1 MDFLGDSDGKE
12 SASNSGGLDSIPW
25 LGRSPGTGNGYPL
38 QYSCLENPMDRG
50 AWQATVYGLQNCPGA
65 KDLVQDPV
73 LNVLLT
79 VGLSSLRLRMTSLS
93 LKVTKAIHTIS
104 WHGKLRWKFF
114 GLFRMNL
121 FDPNGECSFSRKHEN
136 SERMSGAF
144 WFCVIP
150 TSVVLCLVL
159 FCLLCK
165 WVIILQL
172 RFS

>member
-1 MDFLGDSDGKE
+1 MSEPQVLRRVSTGVHEEGLMESLHWKQGDNSRFSFFKQSGYCPSTNFNVSGSEDEE
-12 SASNSGGLDSIPW
+12 SACNAADLGSITG

-104 WHGKLRWKFF
+104 
-114 GLFRMNL
+114 
-121 FDPNGECSFSRKHEN
+121 
-136 SERMSGAF
+136 
-144 WFCVIP
+144 
-150 TSVVLCLVL
+150 
-159 FCLLCK
+159 
-165 WVIILQL
+165 
-172 RFS
+172 